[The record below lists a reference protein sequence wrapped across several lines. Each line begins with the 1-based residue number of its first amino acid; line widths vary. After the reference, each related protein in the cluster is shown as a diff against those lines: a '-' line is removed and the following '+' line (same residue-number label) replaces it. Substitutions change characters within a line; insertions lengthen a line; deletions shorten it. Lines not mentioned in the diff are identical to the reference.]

1 MNDNEVTK
9 KETGL
14 IIIGNGLDINSGL
27 SSRFIQYYKARC
39 ANLGL
44 IINENYNLVD
54 GNAIQVEIMFPGAG
68 EKHAIRDIVSVC
80 GSDELIKSIT
90 FWDLILIYSTKISG
104 NENWCNIEK
113 MIFDVI
119 KDLSSYLHLT
129 LKEFILVLGYPE
141 VPGGSSVTKQGLLAL
156 TSEFNEIHRKYIWF
170 LAYIEIIRKDHLGY
184 QGISIERFL
193 LLELNKY
200 EQGFLEYMDDE
211 IMRKSSYSYLRS
223 NSIKAMIDNNKNL
236 TNINI
241 MNFNF
246 TCGIFD
252 DIEDR
257 SVELSTEV
265 NVHGKVDILDESK
278 IIFGIDKKSL
288 DREGIKAGY
297 DLTKTSRKLVMN
309 EIKIASVLD
318 NTISN
323 IIFYGHSLSEA
334 DYAYF
339 QSIFDYLD
347 IYNNQ
352 IQLTFY
358 YTNYLED
365 EQDFETVRREQVTA
379 VRTLIEEYGSTLD
392 NEAKGKNLLHKLL
405 LEERISVFE
414 L

>member
-1 MNDNEVTK
+1 YKLWAFVQIYSVLQSSVCELRLDN
-9 KETGL
+9 
-14 IIIGNGLDINSGL
+14 
-27 SSRFIQYYKARC
+27 
-39 ANLGL
+39 
-44 IINENYNLVD
+44 NENYNLVD

-257 SVELSTEV
+257 SVELSTKV
-265 NVHGKVDILDESK
+265 NV
-278 IIFGIDKKSL
+278 
-288 DREGIKAGY
+288 
-297 DLTKTSRKLVMN
+297 
-309 EIKIASVLD
+309 
-318 NTISN
+318 
-323 IIFYGHSLSEA
+323 
-334 DYAYF
+334 
-339 QSIFDYLD
+339 
-347 IYNNQ
+347 
-352 IQLTFY
+352 
-358 YTNYLED
+358 
-365 EQDFETVRREQVTA
+365 
-379 VRTLIEEYGSTLD
+379 
-392 NEAKGKNLLHKLL
+392 
-405 LEERISVFE
+405 
-414 L
+414 